1 MTTLLRASRQRNSNR
16 EADKNVRSGDYG
28 KATQALLLLKVDA
41 IISML
46 CPNI

>member
-1 MTTLLRASRQRNSNR
+1 MTLLRDAIASNR

-41 IISML
+41 IISSYAVS
-46 CPNI
+46 